1 MFRRIVLVACPSSRP
16 PVPTE
21 QIPLV
26 FFHPMK
32 EPTNEPTIVH
42 GAPPVDKGFLWL
54 PFRQVT
60 GAGHFPQLQ
69 SDSLSLSAIP
79 QRPLYY
85 QDLSGM
91 QRKPK
96 RGLDETREAKDFLI
110 VPLKG
115 ILTPTLFSRYGG
127 D

>member
-1 MFRRIVLVACPSSRP
+1 
-16 PVPTE
+16 
-21 QIPLV
+21 
-26 FFHPMK
+26 MK
-32 EPTNEPTIVH
+32 EPTNEPTTVH
-42 GAPPVDKGFLWL
+42 GTPPVDKGFLWL

-85 QDLSGM
+85 QDLSEM

-96 RGLDETREAKDFLI
+96 RGLDLKSKGCEMREAKDFLI